1 MDNQINSRLDLEI
14 YLMGEMKY
22 EFLSFLGE
30 CYKDNFFESLS
41 WGNFRRFQLI
51 LNNKSNWINI
61 HFILLKNESNA
72 DVLINS
78 FKIYEKR
85 NMTLLLYNVHDQ
97 KSEKNIEPVYNAL
110 IFERNKFYDGIL
122 DEESVEKSLLRLS
135 EINKKKVTSDD
146 IKSSLKFLTEKD
158 DNLIFKIGFYPNVI
172 NKKTKNIKKIDNS
185 NNTSYLIE
193 NEIFY
198 MDDEEPISFTGLLIY
213 LLQKNFRKLMFQNG
227 TEEKFIKVVV
237 DCNKKEEKVSNK
249 SKDDNMLSHFVKI
262 IDYLII
268 VYILS
273 CAYKFN
279 MTDNS

>member
-1 MDNQINSRLDLEI
+1 
-14 YLMGEMKY
+14 MGEMKY

-30 CYKDNFFESLS
+30 CYKDNFLESLS

-85 NMTLLLYNVHDQ
+85 NITLLLYNVHDQ
-97 KSEKNIEPVYNAL
+97 KSEKNIEPIYDAL
-110 IFERNKFYDGIL
+110 IFERNKFYEGIL
-122 DEESVEKSLLRLS
+122 DEESINKSLMRLS
-135 EINKKKVTSDD
+135 EFNKEDISADE
-146 IKSSLKFLTEKD
+146 IKSSLKFLTEKEE
-158 DNLIFKIGFYPNVI
+158 NLVLKIGFYPNVV
-172 NKKTKNIKKIDNS
+172 NKKTKNVKKIDSS
-185 NNTSYLIE
+185 NNTSYFIE
-193 NEIFY
+193 NDIFY
-198 MDDEEPISFTGLLIY
+198 IEDEEPINFTGLLTY
-213 LLQKNFRKLMFQNG
+213 LLHKNFRKLMLPNNI
-227 TEEKFIKVVV
+227 EEKFIRVVIE
-237 DCNKKEEKVSNK
+237 CNKKEEKVEK
-249 SKDDNMLSHFVKI
+249 KTKDENMLSYFVKI

-273 CAYKFN
+273 CAYKFY